1 MRGGLSIYLYIY
13 SFLHIYSFRGLG
25 SGKVVE
31 RGTGCYLLLFS
42 HLYILCVYKS

>member
-25 SGKVVE
+25 SGKVV
-31 RGTGCYLLLFS
+31 GDVICPFVLTPVYTLCMQ
-42 HLYILCVYKS
+42 ILK